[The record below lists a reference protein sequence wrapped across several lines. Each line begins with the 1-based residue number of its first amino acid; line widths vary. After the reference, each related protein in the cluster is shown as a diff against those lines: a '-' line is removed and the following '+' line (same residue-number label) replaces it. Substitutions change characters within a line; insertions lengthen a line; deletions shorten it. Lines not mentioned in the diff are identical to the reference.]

1 MPSNSN
7 ALFQFVEQNLRHL
20 RSALTGL
27 DAESL
32 ARQSGFL
39 RRLPRNAA
47 IVGLAAQTPYSKQA
61 LHQRLSPQ
69 LEQFLAQVAATLFG
83 QLVVPLKKHGWFAA
97 FRRGLLNDTPVEPL
111 PDPLADAF
119 PGPANGRKRCYAAL
133 KLQFVCDLLQ
143 AKVLH

>member
-39 RRLPRNAA
+39 RRLPRK
-47 IVGLAAQTPYSKQA
+47 IPIYRLIWKEHYSA
-61 LHQRLSPQ
+61 HRS
-69 LEQFLAQVAATLFG
+69 
-83 QLVVPLKKHGWFAA
+83 VP
-97 FRRGLLNDTPVEPL
+97 
-111 PDPLADAF
+111 
-119 PGPANGRKRCYAAL
+119 
-133 KLQFVCDLLQ
+133 
-143 AKVLH
+143 